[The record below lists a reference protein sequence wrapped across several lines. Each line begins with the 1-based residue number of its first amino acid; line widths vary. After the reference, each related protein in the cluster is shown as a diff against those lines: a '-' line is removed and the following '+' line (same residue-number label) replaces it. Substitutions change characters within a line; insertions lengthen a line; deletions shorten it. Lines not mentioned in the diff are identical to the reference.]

1 MQLRLAGGI
10 AKAQA
15 GDKLGGKITRLG
27 MDQRAEPRAI
37 RADSICRVAPRWDA
51 RRMTTSGQTLPSN
64 RRSAN
69 DRFSGDEQKLVGK
82 VMPFR

>member
-1 MQLRLAGGI
+1 
-10 AKAQA
+10 
-15 GDKLGGKITRLG
+15 
-27 MDQRAEPRAI
+27 
-37 RADSICRVAPRWDA
+37 
-51 RRMTTSGQTLPSN
+51 MTTSGQTLPSN